1 MSEVLLFRL
10 SLQYV
15 KPKELEIMR
24 TLKLTHEEIEIINS
38 ALVLAG
44 DTITKTIVNGKP
56 FLKTDTITDMMQ
68 TNYDIENLRTSI
80 ENSEKD
86 V

>member
-1 MSEVLLFRL
+1 
-10 SLQYV
+10 
-15 KPKELEIMR
+15 MR
-24 TLKLTHEEIEIINS
+24 TLKLTHEELEIINN

-44 DTITKTIVNGKP
+44 DTITKSIVNGKP
-56 FLKTDTITDMMQ
+56 FLDNDTVTDMMQ
-68 TNYDIENLRTSI
+68 TNYNIERLRSDI

>member
-1 MSEVLLFRL
+1 
-10 SLQYV
+10 
-15 KPKELEIMR
+15 MR